1 MRIDPGRARRAV
13 AFSALLTLAGSGIA
27 AASQA
32 TSVASV
38 SAGRSATG
46 PARLARGPAGLT
58 SAQAMDR
65 AQATGRP
72 VIVSS
77 ETTPTSQTTANPN
90 GTYILTQ
97 SLLPTRVLRH
107 GQWTALSARL
117 QRSGRRLDPI
127 ATSAPLSLSGGGA
140 GPLAVMN
147 NSGRSLALYWPR
159 RLPAPV
165 VSGATA
171 TFRNVL
177 PGVDLAVT
185 ADTQGG
191 ISDTLVIRTAAA
203 AANPALRAL
212 KLTVRASKGLH
223 LTADAAG
230 NMIVTAG
237 GKAQPAFTAEAPMMW
252 DSAPPPA
259 GLKTTTGPGGQI
271 LSASSGMPAYS
282 STAAPGAG
290 AHIARVPL
298 RAHGT
303 TIIMSPAVSTL
314 RRHRL
319 VFPVYVDPTF
329 HNNIGGSASSWTQ
342 VDSGFPTTS
351 YWKESSHLQLG
362 KCDFAGCNGLGVARD
377 YFALPISSAL
387 AGADLDWSHIYMTD
401 IWSASC
407 THETVNLYTTG
418 SISSSTD
425 WNHQPSR
432 SSSPIQGMSFA
443 YGFSSSCS
451 AFAKDVTWTITNTVK
466 ADAGHTSTQ
475 TFGLIAGSESND
487 LYWKQFDS
495 GSSNI
500 TISTEY
506 NYTPSTPTGL
516 AANGACGSSTTPS
529 VIGNDDVTISAKAS
543 DRDGDNS
550 LTTRFIVYNSD
561 GTVAYDTSAKGT
573 SPVTGNNATAP
584 ITLLRSVIQA
594 FHTDGATKAYTYH
607 VKADTEDEFSLT
619 SGFTGYCYFSY
630 NPLGPAPPGVTVSPT
645 TAALGQQVTAT
656 ITPPTGCSSTGSP
669 CPTSYS
675 YQVGAGK
682 PTTVTVGTGTCTST
696 SCPVTITVTQVGPIT
711 INVAGISA
719 GNPGDTKA
727 VDITGT
733 SPSTAYSDGYFSGG
747 TYPELLTVGTGSKPS
762 LWVSPGTGNG
772 TLGTAVDIGSIGT
785 GIGTPD
791 GPGDWAGAQV
801 LHGDF
806 TGHLVQDVI
815 AYYPSSGTGE
825 LIPGIGADA
834 TLQSEPTNV
843 TEIPSVAW
851 GDGSF
856 ANPSDVPAT
865 LVAAGNASQTG
876 TTVTDLIG
884 AYGDSTNGYELNLYT
899 ANPGSPASYGLLQVL
914 SPGPGPDGTA
924 WNNFALATAQPG
936 GNASA
941 TVLFALD
948 TTNGQ
953 LWEST
958 NPNLAN
964 APTGQDCVTN
974 PSQSTCSIIG
984 STTSTWTQISA
995 PWGSAPPTLVSADI
1009 NHAGQTELWT
1019 LTGRTA
1025 TAYTLSGTTL
1035 TLEATGSSVAA
1046 PTDDWPLTDAQS
1058 NCPGTTPT
1066 TATDTVT
1073 GTGATLTGNYNW
1085 ACDNTF
1091 DTVLSLDGST
1101 SYVVPPNNTVP
1112 TTDTTPS
1119 VSIWFSTST
1128 ADGVLVSLQGQ
1139 ALSAG
1144 STIPG
1149 GYNPVLYVGTDGK
1162 MYAEWWPDSGA
1173 IPSLAAVD
1181 DGLWHQARI
1190 TVSGGTQSFYLD
1202 GVLQGTAT
1210 GTPNLA
1216 FANPNNLTIG
1226 AGYIGG
1232 NWKNEPHYQQSG
1244 NTGYRDFFNGEIADV
1259 TFTK

>member
-1 MRIDPGRARRAV
+1 MRIHPGRARRTV
-13 AFSALLTLAGSGIA
+13 AFCALLTLAGSGVA

-32 TSVASV
+32 TSAASV
-38 SAGRSATG
+38 SVSKSAAG
-46 PARLARGPAGLT
+46 PARRAGGPSGLT

-77 ETTPTSQTTANPN
+77 KTTPTSQTTANPN

-107 GQWTALSARL
+107 GRWTALSARL
-117 QRSGRRLDPI
+117 HRSGRRLDPA

-140 GPLAVMN
+140 GPLAVMS
-147 NSGRSLALYWPR
+147 NSGRSLALYWPK
-159 RLPAPV
+159 RLPTPV

-171 TFRNVL
+171 TYRNVL

-185 ADTQGG
+185 ADNQGG
-191 ISDTLVIRTAAA
+191 ISDTLIIRTAAA
-203 AANPALRAL
+203 AANSALRTL
-212 KLTVRASKGLH
+212 RLTAKASKGLH

-237 GKAQPAFTAEAPMMW
+237 GKAQPAFTAQAPLMW

-259 GLKTTTGPGGQI
+259 GLKTTTGPRGQI
-271 LSASSGMPAYS
+271 LSARTGLPAYS
-282 STAAPGAG
+282 SLAGPGAG

-298 RAHGT
+298 RVRGT
-303 TIIMSPAVSTL
+303 TIIMSPSVSAL
-314 RRHRL
+314 REHRFA
-319 VFPVYVDPTF
+319 FPVYVDPTF
-329 HNNIGGSASSWTQ
+329 HNNIGGNASSWTQ

-351 YWKESSHLQLG
+351 YWKESSDLQLG
-362 KCDFAGCNGLGVARD
+362 LCDFSSCNGLGVVRD
-377 YFALPISSAL
+377 FFALPISSAL

-401 IWSASC
+401 VWADSC
-407 THETVNLYTTG
+407 THESVNLYTTG
-418 SISSSTD
+418 GISSGTNWD
-425 WNHQPSR
+425 HQPSF
-432 SSSPIQGMSFA
+432 SSSPVQSLSFA
-443 YGFSSSCS
+443 FGESSSCK
-451 AFAKDVTWTITNTVK
+451 AFAKDVTWTVTNTVK
-466 ADAGHTSTQ
+466 ANAGHTSSQ
-475 TFGLIAGSESND
+475 TFGMRAGSESSD
-487 LYWKQFDS
+487 AFWKQFDS
-495 GSSNI
+495 GASNI
-500 TISTEY
+500 QISTEY

-516 AANGACGSSTTPS
+516 AANSACGSSTAPS
-529 VIGNDDVTISAKAS
+529 IIGNDDVTISAKAS

-550 LTTRFIVYNSD
+550 LTTRFIIYNSD
-561 GTVAYDTSAKGT
+561 GTTAYDSSAKST
-573 SPVTGNNATAP
+573 SPVTGDNATASLV
-584 ITLLRSVIQA
+584 LLRSVIQA
-594 FHTDGATKAYTYH
+594 FHSDGATKAYTYH

-630 NPLGPAPPGVTVSPT
+630 NPLGPASPGVTVTPA

-656 ITPPTGCSSTGSP
+656 ITPPPGCSPTGSP

-675 YQVGAGK
+675 YQVGAAK
-682 PTTVTVGTGTCTST
+682 PSTVTVGTGTCTTS
-696 SCPVTITVTQVGPIT
+696 SCPVAITVTQVGPIT
-711 INVAGISA
+711 ISVAGISA
-719 GNPGDTKA
+719 GNPGGTETA
-727 VDITGT
+727 GVTGT
-733 SPSTAYSDGYFSGG
+733 EPGTAYSDGYFSGG

-772 TLGTAVDIGSIGT
+772 TLGTPVDIGSIGT

-791 GPGDWAGAQV
+791 GPADWTGAQV

-815 AYYPSSGTGE
+815 AYYAASGTGE
-825 LIPGIGADA
+825 LIPGIGIDA
-834 TLQSEPTNV
+834 TLQSEPTNI

-851 GDGSF
+851 SDGNF

-876 TTVTDLIG
+876 TGVTDLIG
-884 AYGDSTNGYELNLYT
+884 AYGDSANGYELNLYT
-899 ANPGSPASYGLLQVL
+899 ANPGGPGSYGLLQVL

-924 WNNFALATAQPG
+924 WNNFALATVQPG

-941 TVLFALD
+941 AVLLALD

-964 APTGQDCVTN
+964 PPTGEDCVTN

-984 STTSTWTQISA
+984 STASTWTQISV
-995 PWGSAPPTLVSADI
+995 PWGSTPPTLVSADI
-1009 NHAGQTELWT
+1009 NHAGQTEVWT

-1025 TAYTLSGTTL
+1025 TADTLSGTTL
-1035 TLEATGSSVAA
+1035 AQEGTGSSVTA
-1046 PTDDWPLTDAQS
+1046 PTDDWPLTDGQS
-1058 NCPGTTPT
+1058 NCPGTAPT

-1073 GTGATLTGNYNW
+1073 GIGATLAGSYSWT
-1085 ACDNTF
+1085 CDNTF

-1101 SYVVPPNNTVP
+1101 SYVVPPNTTVP
-1112 TTDTTPS
+1112 TTDTTPGVS
-1119 VSIWFSTST
+1119 VWFNTST
-1128 ADGVLVSLQGQ
+1128 AGGVLISLQSQ
-1139 ALSAG
+1139 ALSVGNTVA
-1144 STIPG
+1144 S
-1149 GYNPVLYVGTDGK
+1149 GYDPVLYVGTDGK
-1162 MYAEWWPDSGA
+1162 MYAEWWPDSSVIA
-1173 IPSLAAVD
+1173 SIAAVD

-1190 TVSGGTQSFYLD
+1190 VASGGTESFYLD

-1216 FANPNNLTIG
+1216 FASPNNFTIG

-1232 NWKNEPHYQQSG
+1232 NWKNEIHYQQSG
-1244 NTGYRDFFNGEIADV
+1244 NTGYRNFFDGEVANV

>member
-1 MRIDPGRARRAV
+1 MV
-13 AFSALLTLAGSGIA
+13 
-27 AASQA
+27 
-32 TSVASV
+32 V
-38 SAGRSATG
+38 SAK
-46 PARLARGPAGLT
+46 
-58 SAQAMDR
+58 
-65 AQATGRP
+65 
-72 VIVSS
+72 
-77 ETTPTSQTTANPN
+77 TTPTSQTTANPN

-107 GQWTALSARL
+107 GRWTALSARL

-127 ATSAPLSLSGGGA
+127 ATSAPLSLSAGGT

-191 ISDTLVIRTAAA
+191 VSDTLIIRTAAA
-203 AANPALRAL
+203 AANPALRTL
-212 KLTVRASKGLH
+212 RLTVKASKGLH
-223 LTADAAG
+223 LAADAAG
-230 NMIVTAG
+230 NMIVTEG
-237 GKAQPAFTAEAPMMW
+237 GKAQPAFTAQAPMMW
-252 DSAPPPA
+252 DSAHPLA
-259 GLKTTTGPGGQI
+259 GLNTR
-271 LSASSGMPAYS
+271 SGLPAYS

-298 RAHGT
+298 RVHGT
-303 TIIMSPAVSTL
+303 TIIMSPAASML
-314 RRHRL
+314 RRPGL
-319 VFPVYVDPTF
+319 VFPVYIDPTF

-351 YWKESSHLQLG
+351 YWKETSKLQLG
-362 KCDFAGCNGLGVARD
+362 LCDFSGCNGLGVVRD
-377 YFALPISSAL
+377 YFALPISSSL

-401 IWSASC
+401 VWSASC
-407 THETVNLYTTG
+407 TKETVNLYTTG

-425 WNHQPSR
+425 WDHQPSR
-432 SSSPIQGMSFA
+432 SSSPIQGQAFA
-443 YGFSSSCS
+443 YGFSSSCA
-451 AFAKDVTWTITNTVK
+451 AFAKDVTWTITSTVK

-506 NYTPSTPTGL
+506 NYTPSTPSGL
-516 AANGACGSSTTPS
+516 TANGACGSSTTPS

-543 DRDGDNS
+543 DTDGDNS
-550 LTTRFIVYNSD
+550 LTTRYVIYNSD
-561 GTVAYDTSAKGT
+561 GTVAYDSSAKGT
-573 SPVTGNNATAP
+573 SPVTGDNASAP
-584 ITLLRSVIQA
+584 LLLVRSVIQA
-594 FHTDGATKAYTYH
+594 FHSDGATTEYTYH
-607 VKADTEDEFSLT
+607 VRADTEDEFSLT
-619 SGFTGYCYFSY
+619 SGWTGYCYFSY
-630 NPLGPAPPGVTVSPT
+630 NPLGPAPPGVAVSPT
-645 TAALGQQVTAT
+645 TAALGQQVTVT
-656 ITPPTGCSSTGSP
+656 ITPPAGCSSTGSP

-675 YQVGAGK
+675 YQVGAAK
-682 PTTVTVGTGTCTST
+682 PSTVTVGTGTCTST

-711 INVAGISA
+711 VSVAGISA
-719 GNPGDTKA
+719 GNPGDTQTA
-727 VDITGT
+727 DITGT
-733 SPSTAYSDGYFSGG
+733 PPATAYPDGYFSGG
-747 TYPELLTVGTGSKPS
+747 TYPELLTVGTGSNPS
-762 LWVSPGTGNG
+762 LWVSPGNGNG
-772 TLGTAVDIGSIGT
+772 TLGTPIDIGSIGT

-791 GPGDWAGAQV
+791 GPADWAGAQV

-815 AYYPSSGTGE
+815 AYYPSTGTGE
-825 LIPGIGADA
+825 LIPGIGVDA

-851 GDGSF
+851 SDGNF
-856 ANPSDVPAT
+856 ANPSDVPST
-865 LVAAGNASQTG
+865 LVAAGDASQTATG
-876 TTVTDLIG
+876 VTDLIG
-884 AYGDSTNGYELNLYT
+884 AYGDATNGYELDLYT

-924 WNNFALATAQPG
+924 WNNFALATARPG
-936 GNASA
+936 GVASA

-964 APTGQDCVTN
+964 PPTGQDCVTN
-974 PSQSTCSIIG
+974 PSQSICSIIG
-984 STTSTWTQISA
+984 SPTSTWTLIST
-995 PWGSAPPTLVSADI
+995 PWGSTPPTLASADI

-1046 PTDDWPLTDAQS
+1046 PTDDWPLTDGQS
-1058 NCPGTTPT
+1058 NCPGTAPA

-1073 GTGATLTGNYNW
+1073 GTGATLTGNYSW
-1085 ACDNTF
+1085 TCDNTF

-1101 SYVVPPNNTVP
+1101 SYVVPPSNTVP

-1119 VSIWFSTST
+1119 ISIWFNTST
-1128 ADGVLVSLQGQ
+1128 ADGVLVSLQSQ

-1144 STIPG
+1144 NTVSS

-1162 MYAEWWPDSGA
+1162 MYAEFWPDSGA
-1173 IPSLAAVD
+1173 IPSLNAID

-1190 TVSGGTQSFYLD
+1190 TVSGGTQSFYID

-1210 GTPNLA
+1210 GTPNLS

-1232 NWKNEPHYQQSG
+1232 GWKTEKYYG
-1244 NTGYRDFFNGEIADV
+1244 LTATRDFFNGEIAEV